1 MPSFNGFATILFG
14 GLVDRYLS
22 NLGVREYLN
31 KADIKIPFRTYIC
44 SSILTSICVLILTFG
59 IVFTIFTFFSLFKIP
74 ATTEMLLMIFL
85 PLGFSIGCF
94 VFLMY
99 YPIQKAD
106 SRRKNIEI
114 NLPFVLTHMGAIAES
129 GAPPYMIFKLLADFE
144 EYGDVAKEM
153 KKLVR
158 NIDTF
163 GLDPLSAIKD
173 LAERTPSKEF
183 KQVLLGVVSTTESG
197 GDVKSYLKTS
207 GEQALFNW
215 RIKREKFLQ
224 QLSAYAEFY
233 TGILIAAPLFIIA
246 LFSVMGMISPTL
258 AGWDILTLTR
268 LSIYILV
275 PLMNIAFLGF
285 LKGMEIEM

>member
-1 MPSFNGFATILFG
+1 MFNYNGLATVLFG
-14 GLVDRYLS
+14 GLVDRYFANFGIKSYLS
-22 NLGVREYLN
+22 
-31 KADIKIPFRTYIC
+31 KAGIKIPFRTYIC
-44 SSILTSICVLILTFG
+44 VSLLTSFAVYFLSFG
-59 IVFTIFTFFSLFKIP
+59 SLFALFGFIEVQAAIKL
-74 ATTEMLLMIFL
+74 MLFIFAPVAL
-85 PLGFSIGCF
+85 AVFCFAAFSF
-94 VFLMY
+94 

-114 NLPFVLTHMGAIAES
+114 NLPFVLTHMGAVAES
-129 GAPPYMIFKLLADFE
+129 GVPPYMIFKLLADFE
-144 EYGDVAKEM
+144 EYGEVAKEM

-163 GLDPLSAIKD
+163 GIDPLTAIKE

-258 AGWDILTLTR
+258 AGYDILTLAK
-268 LSIYILV
+268 LSIYALV
-275 PLMNIAFLGF
+275 PVMNIGFLVF
-285 LKGMEIEM
+285 LKGMEVEI